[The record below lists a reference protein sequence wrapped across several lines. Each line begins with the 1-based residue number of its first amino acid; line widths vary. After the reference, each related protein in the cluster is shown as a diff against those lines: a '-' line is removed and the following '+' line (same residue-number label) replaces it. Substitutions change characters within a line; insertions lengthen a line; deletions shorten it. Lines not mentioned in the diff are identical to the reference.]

1 MDLNDINIRDPFII
15 YESSTYYMYGTRAK
29 KFGRKTGGFD
39 VYTSSDLKNW
49 SGPHEC
55 FNSEI
60 NELNDGENWAP
71 EVHRY
76 NGEYYM
82 FATFR
87 QKNGL
92 RGVFILKSNNPE
104 GPFLKHSVGAITPE
118 SWECLDG
125 TLYVDKNG
133 EPYIVF
139 CHEHTQIKDGTICY
153 MKLSGDLKTAV
164 SEPFLIFS
172 ASSPKW
178 VKFKLRF
185 KHYVTDGPFMYRTST
200 GKLLMLWS
208 TTINHKYAIAVAESD
223 NGEIDG
229 KFTQHEPLFTQDS
242 GHSMIFEADGKL
254 MITYHTPNKT
264 NFERPV
270 IRELIDNGNR
280 IVIDSQTYIK
290 KAGKIPAFLFQ

>member
-92 RGVFILKSNNPE
+92 RGVFILKSNKPE

-133 EPYIVF
+133 KPYIVF

-229 KFTQHEPLFTQDS
+229 KFTQHEPLFTQDG

-254 MITYHTPNKT
+254 MITYHAPNKT

-270 IRELIDNGNR
+270 IRELIDNGN
-280 IVIDSQTYIK
+280 
-290 KAGKIPAFLFQ
+290 KIIINS

>member
-92 RGVFILKSNNPE
+92 RGVFILKSNKLE

-229 KFTQHEPLFTQDS
+229 KFTQHEPLFTQDG

-254 MITYHTPNKT
+254 MITYHAPNKT

-270 IRELIDNGNR
+270 IRELIDNGN
-280 IVIDSQTYIK
+280 
-290 KAGKIPAFLFQ
+290 KIIINS

>member
-92 RGVFILKSNNPE
+92 RGVFILKSNKPE

-229 KFTQHEPLFTQDS
+229 KFTQHEPLFTQDG

-270 IRELIDNGNR
+270 IRELIDNGN
-280 IVIDSQTYIK
+280 
-290 KAGKIPAFLFQ
+290 KIIINS

>member
-1 MDLNDINIRDPFII
+1 MKLNDINIRDPFII
-15 YESSTYYMYGTRAK
+15 LENKTYYMYGTRAK

-39 VYTSSDLKNW
+39 VYTSSDLENW
-49 SGPHEC
+49 SKPIEC

-60 NELNDGENWAP
+60 NGLNEGENWAP

-76 NGEYYM
+76 NGKYYM

-92 RGVFILKSNNPE
+92 RGVFILKSDKPE
-104 GPFLKHSVGAITPE
+104 GPFLKYSVGAITPE
-118 SWECLDG
+118 NWECLDG
-125 TLYVDKNG
+125 TLYIDKTG
-133 EPYIVF
+133 QPYIVF

-153 MKLSGDLKTAV
+153 MKLNEDLKTPV
-164 SEPFLIFS
+164 SEPILIFS

-178 VKFKLRF
+178 VKLKLSF
-185 KHYVTDGPFMYRTST
+185 KHYITDGPFMYRTST

-223 NGEIDG
+223 NNEIDG
-229 KFTQHEPLFTQDS
+229 NFTQQEPLFTQDG
-242 GHSMIFEADGKL
+242 GHSMIFKAGDKL
-254 MITYHTPNKT
+254 MITYHTPNRT

-270 IRELIDNGNR
+270 IRELKDNGET
-280 IVIDSQTYIK
+280 IIISD
-290 KAGKIPAFLFQ
+290 